1 MNCKKEFNNDFISSN
16 CTNIFIT
23 KSLNVHREDILLDRE
38 KGLLI
43 ETQPYVIRAKEI
55 RKLEKEVRE
64 IEKQKNEF
72 RRQIALLDNQSGRI
86 YNQINRLTHAGNN
99 IIDEIEEGKVKYIRK
114 CPIKDC
120 RGFLD
125 THWKCGVC
133 DSKICSKCNEEKLDS
148 HECIPDSV
156 ASMELLKKD
165 SKPCP
170 ECGEVI
176 FKISGCFAK
185 DTPILLW
192 DGTTKMSQD
201 IIIGDQLIG
210 DDGNKRSVLKI
221 CDGIDELYRV
231 DQNNGM
237 SYTVNSKHTLLL
249 KPGDNNSIF
258 NHSNYYKVKW
268 FNHSEMVYH
277 TKNFNFV
284 EDNKEEVYNHAV
296 LFSKNLKIPE
306 TFEIKVDDYIKLP
319 DTIKSKLYGFKGTG
333 INWEHRDVK
342 IDPYLLGLWLGDG
355 NSNGTGFA
363 SNDDEITK
371 YFMDYAK
378 KNKLFIVHQ
387 DKYFFKINSFLTN
400 RKPIGYEENCKA
412 CIKKE
417 CGLCSII
424 NENPLINNSRTSVKK
439 GEYTNSFRNLLNDYN
454 LINNKHIPEDYLN
467 NSRENRLKLLAGII
481 DTDGSVCNNG
491 KRIVIS
497 QVNPV
502 FSEQIII
509 LAKSLGFIVNHRIV
523 KRLQVSF
530 PTTDKL
536 SDCKD
541 QYHINI
547 SGIHANE
554 IPTILPRKKCASSCP
569 NKNYKISNITVTAVG
584 PGEYFGFMIDQ
595 NNYFVSPDLTCLKNC
610 NQMFCVSCKTPWNWA
625 TGKKESGVI
634 HNPHYYEYLN
644 QGGRNLN
651 GDHRNAGDIPCG
663 GLPDAYEFRQSI
675 SFYNKS
681 SELKKYNIAFEN
693 LHRNTSHILNYELRQ
708 LQVIDPVIKNR
719 DLRVKY
725 LLNELTEDQFKHELQ
740 LSEKK
745 CQKVIAYRNIYQMFV
760 DVSSDNLRQIVIFNR
775 THPDFQVAENFFKE
789 QIEIYNGLVTY
800 FNQSLEKVGKM
811 YKCVYP
817 AIMPD
822 TFNLINNIS
831 SHNKEIKRRDAQR
844 EQARMLGNNV

>member
-1 MNCKKEFNNDFISSN
+1 MDCSICCEKFNLSNRKKIDCFSCNFQSCRTCFQKYLVEITVDPHCMNCKKEFNNDFISSN

-176 FKISGCFAK
+176 FKISGC
-185 DTPILLW
+185 
-192 DGTTKMSQD
+192 S
-201 IIIGDQLIG
+201 
-210 DDGNKRSVLKI
+210 
-221 CDGIDELYRV
+221 
-231 DQNNGM
+231 
-237 SYTVNSKHTLLL
+237 
-249 KPGDNNSIF
+249 
-258 NHSNYYKVKW
+258 
-268 FNHSEMVYH
+268 
-277 TKNFNFV
+277 
-284 EDNKEEVYNHAV
+284 
-296 LFSKNLKIPE
+296 
-306 TFEIKVDDYIKLP
+306 
-319 DTIKSKLYGFKGTG
+319 
-333 INWEHRDVK
+333 
-342 IDPYLLGLWLGDG
+342 
-355 NSNGTGFA
+355 
-363 SNDDEITK
+363 
-371 YFMDYAK
+371 
-378 KNKLFIVHQ
+378 
-387 DKYFFKINSFLTN
+387 
-400 RKPIGYEENCKA
+400 
-412 CIKKE
+412 
-417 CGLCSII
+417 
-424 NENPLINNSRTSVKK
+424 
-439 GEYTNSFRNLLNDYN
+439 
-454 LINNKHIPEDYLN
+454 
-467 NSRENRLKLLAGII
+467 
-481 DTDGSVCNNG
+481 
-491 KRIVIS
+491 
-497 QVNPV
+497 
-502 FSEQIII
+502 
-509 LAKSLGFIVNHRIV
+509 
-523 KRLQVSF
+523 
-530 PTTDKL
+530 
-536 SDCKD
+536 
-541 QYHINI
+541 
-547 SGIHANE
+547 
-554 IPTILPRKKCASSCP
+554 
-569 NKNYKISNITVTAVG
+569 
-584 PGEYFGFMIDQ
+584 
-595 NNYFVSPDLTCLKNC
+595 
-610 NQMFCVSCKTPWNWA
+610 QMFCTSCKTPWNWT

-725 LLNELTEDQFKHELQ
+725 ILNELTEDQFKHELQ

-775 THPDFQVAENFFKE
+775 TRPDFQVAENFFKE

>member
-1 MNCKKEFNNDFISSN
+1 MDCSICCEKFNLSNRKKIDCFSCNFQSCRTCFQKYLVEITVDPHCMNCKKEFNNDFISSN

-133 DSKICSKCNEEKLDS
+133 DSKICSKCNEEKLLE
-148 HECIPDSV
+148 HECNPDSV

-249 KPGDNNSIF
+249 KNNQQ
-258 NHSNYYKVKW
+258 
-268 FNHSEMVYH
+268 
-277 TKNFNFV
+277 
-284 EDNKEEVYNHAV
+284 
-296 LFSKNLKIPE
+296 
-306 TFEIKVDDYIKLP
+306 TFEIKVDEYILLENKQ
-319 DTIKSKLYGFKGTG
+319 D
-333 INWEHRDVK
+333 
-342 IDPYLLGLWLGDG
+342 LLGYKSSGE
-355 NSNGTGFA
+355 T
-363 SNDDEITK
+363 
-371 YFMDYAK
+371 
-378 KNKLFIVHQ
+378 
-387 DKYFFKINSFLTN
+387 
-400 RKPIGYEENCKA
+400 
-412 CIKKE
+412 
-417 CGLCSII
+417 
-424 NENPLINNSRTSVKK
+424 TS
-439 GEYTNSFRNLLNDYN
+439 
-454 LINNKHIPEDYLN
+454 
-467 NSRENRLKLLAGII
+467 
-481 DTDGSVCNNG
+481 
-491 KRIVIS
+491 
-497 QVNPV
+497 
-502 FSEQIII
+502 
-509 LAKSLGFIVNHRIV
+509 
-523 KRLQVSF
+523 
-530 PTTDKL
+530 
-536 SDCKD
+536 
-541 QYHINI
+541 
-547 SGIHANE
+547 
-554 IPTILPRKKCASSCP
+554 
-569 NKNYKISNITVTAVG
+569 ITVTAVG
-584 PGEYFGFMIDQ
+584 LGEYFGFMIDQ
-595 NNYFVSPDLTCLKNC
+595 NNRFISPDLTCLKNC
-610 NQMFCVSCKTPWNWA
+610 QQMFCVSCKTPWNWA

-725 LLNELTEDQFKHELQ
+725 LLN
-740 LSEKK
+740 
-745 CQKVIAYRNIYQMFV
+745 
-760 DVSSDNLRQIVIFNR
+760 
-775 THPDFQVAENFFKE
+775 
-789 QIEIYNGLVTY
+789 
-800 FNQSLEKVGKM
+800 
-811 YKCVYP
+811 
-817 AIMPD
+817 
-822 TFNLINNIS
+822 
-831 SHNKEIKRRDAQR
+831 
-844 EQARMLGNNV
+844 